1 VSVSNNADAVAPSS
15 EGATGVGA
23 HDLDVPQAGIGWLRA
38 IASGLGI
45 LVIGFAVT
53 IGVTNWLLT
62 DGSLSSLSRDNRVW
76 LAAALFL
83 VAVVVM
89 AWVLRRLQAR
99 GLI

>member
-15 EGATGVGA
+15 EGATGVRA
-23 HDLDVPQAGIGWLRA
+23 QDLYVPQAGIGWLRA

-45 LVIGFAVT
+45 AIIGFAVT

-62 DGSLSSLSRDNRVW
+62 DASLSSLSRDNRVW

-83 VAVVVM
+83 AALVAV
-89 AWVLRRLQAR
+89 AWGLRRLQAR

>member
-1 VSVSNNADAVAPSS
+1 MSISNDADVVAPSS

-23 HDLDVPQAGIGWLRA
+23 DDLDIPQAGIGWLRA

-45 LVIGFAVT
+45 LVVGFAVT

-83 VAVVVM
+83 VCVVVM
-89 AWVLRRLQAR
+89 AWGLRRLQAR